1 MWYQLL
7 IVDDN
12 REIGELLTEYCQTL
26 GMQVTYTHSAQ
37 DGLEVARTHKPDIVL
52 VDFEMPMMSGEDF
65 VLSLR
70 EEGIETKLVL
80 LTGSTLSNLS
90 ISVDAIVQKPVSM
103 NDLEQVLSE
112 FV

>member
-1 MWYQLL
+1 M
-7 IVDDN
+7 DDN
-12 REIGELLTEYCQTL
+12 RAIGDLLTEYCQTL
-26 GMQVTYTHSAQ
+26 GMQVTYTHNAQ

-70 EEGIETKLVL
+70 EEGIDSKLVL

-103 NDLEQVLSE
+103 NDLEQILSG